1 MAGQRIRVKICGI
14 TRPEDALAAAEAGA
28 DAVGLVF
35 HPASPRYVTMDQA
48 TRIAAV
54 VPPFVTVVALLVN
67 ATEDLVHAVL
77 RDVRPG
83 LLQFHGDE
91 DEAACARYG
100 MPFIKAIRMAPGL
113 DPAAEA
119 ARFPSARGLLTD
131 AWSPDAYGGT
141 GERFDWS
148 RLPASLGKPLV
159 LAGGLTPD
167 NVARAA
173 AQVRPWAVDVSGGV
187 EAAPGIKDAGRIRT
201 FIDNLNRGA

>member
-14 TRPEDALAAAEAGA
+14 TRPEDALEAARAGA
-28 DAVGLVF
+28 DAIGLVF
-35 HPASPRYVTMDQA
+35 HPASPRYVTLEQA
-48 TRIAAV
+48 ARIASV

-67 ATEDLVHAVL
+67 ASPAAIEAVV

-91 DEAACARYG
+91 EDTACVG
-100 MPFIKAIRMAPGL
+100 HGVPFIKAIRMAPGI
-113 DPAAEA
+113 DPAVEA
-119 ARFPSARGLLTD
+119 ARFPSAQGLLMD

-141 GERFDWS
+141 GKQFDWN
-148 RLPASLGKPLV
+148 RLPESLGKPLV

-167 NVARAA
+167 NVALAA
-173 AQVRPWAVDVSGGV
+173 TQVRPWAVDVSGGV
-187 EAAPGIKDAGRIRT
+187 EAAPGIKDAARVRS

>member
-14 TRPEDALAAAEAGA
+14 TRPEDALDAADAGA
-28 DAVGLVF
+28 DAIGLVF
-35 HPASPRYVTMDQA
+35 HPASPRYVTLEQA
-48 TRIAAV
+48 ARIARV

-67 ATEDLVHAVL
+67 ASAAAIEAVI
-77 RDVRPG
+77 REVRPG

-91 DEAACARYG
+91 EEADCAGYG
-100 MPFIKAIRMAPGL
+100 VPYIKAIRMAPGL
-113 DPAAEA
+113 DPVAEA
-119 ARFPSARGLLTD
+119 ARFPSARGVLTD

-141 GERFDWS
+141 GQQFDWS
-148 RLPASLGKPLV
+148 RLPGGLGKPLV

-167 NVARAA
+167 NVAAAA

-187 EAAPGIKDAGRIRT
+187 EAAPGIKDAARVRS

>member
-14 TRPEDALAAAEAGA
+14 TRPEDALDAAEAGA
-28 DAVGLVF
+28 DAIGLVF
-35 HPASPRYVTMDQA
+35 HPASPRYVTLEQA
-48 TRIAAV
+48 ARIARV

-67 ATEDLVHAVL
+67 APAAAIEAMV

-91 DEAACARYG
+91 AEAACVGYG
-100 MPFIKAIRMAPGL
+100 VPYIKAIRMAPDL
-113 DPAAEA
+113 DPVAEA
-119 ARFPSARGLLTD
+119 ARFPAAQGVLTD

-141 GERFDWS
+141 GRQFDWS
-148 RLPASLGKPLV
+148 RLPGGLGKPLI

-167 NVARAA
+167 NVAVAA

-187 EAAPGIKDAGRIRT
+187 EAAPGIKDAARMRS